1 MITYYDVLNVSPI
14 DDNDTIYNN
23 YYELISNYN
32 NPVLSDKEKS
42 EIKFIKMAL
51 YVLTNENLKN
61 KYNYYIYKEQNKK
74 ENSLKDFKQSVD
86 NNNDVNN
93 NINDVNN
100 NINQVNNNTNQVN
113 NNTNQ
118 FSNENKVFIPANE
131 LSNDN
136 LEQVFNVDNTWMAN
150 MDKIKMTDK
159 NDKLD
164 NRIISDRIFDLSNL
178 YDRKVNY
185 DELKISQARASI
197 NNK

>member
-23 YYELISNYN
+23 YYEIISKYN
-32 NPVLSDKEKS
+32 NPVLTDKDKS

-51 YVLTNENLKN
+51 YVLTDENLKN

-74 ENSLKDFKQSVD
+74 ENSLKDFKQSEDNNTQSLSDVKDMYNND
-86 NNNDVNN
+86 NNNN
-93 NINDVNN
+93 
-100 NINQVNNNTNQVN
+100 
-113 NNTNQ
+113 
-118 FSNENKVFIPANE
+118 NKVFIPANE

-136 LEQVFNVDNTWMAN
+136 LEQVFNVDNSWMGN